1 MATKTESK
9 KAHIEGLLGEKVA
22 DDALALI
29 QIWQDVAIVTSSSS
43 RTVQRNTTV
52 NRPNRC
58 FENRAM
64 DVSGSAT
71 TQANGQVT
79 FNLTNFLCPANEIY
93 SLPINVLATPI
104 SAKPFFLTVQHELVN
119 NGTDVKITVF
129 AWNANGGPAAGVVF
143 NWRCRVELPIIIL

>member
-1 MATKTESK
+1 VFREPGYGRQWFC
-9 KAHIEGLLGEKVA
+9 H
-22 DDALALI
+22 DAGK
-29 QIWQDVAIVTSSSS
+29 
-43 RTVQRNTTV
+43 
-52 NRPNRC
+52 
-58 FENRAM
+58 RA
-64 DVSGSAT
+64 GH
-71 TQANGQVT
+71 

-104 SAKPFFLTVQHELVN
+104 SAKPFFLTVQHELVP